1 VCSEWPTVNLYPL
14 STPAGTQRAVRF
26 RSAVG
31 HRRVFRGRSA
41 AKALEVVVFRGL
53 TGRMLVASALLAAL
67 IGAAFG
73 ILLLAIED
81 QREAAALSRHSQRV
95 LWASNQL
102 ERLLIDVETGERGF
116 LLTGEES
123 FLKPWR
129 DGRADFPEVSRRLEE
144 LTADGQRHLAGEI
157 VASGDSYI
165 KDYSIPVVEAERRG
179 DASARSE
186 ATVSEGKARLDEIR
200 NQFQRFNTNESRI
213 AIARES
219 ASRTDSRQAVL
230 AGVVGLTGSVLLIVL
245 FSAYLNRWIVGPVR
259 RAAGMAG
266 RLAGGDLS
274 TRMPETGVG
283 EIGALERSFNEMGG
297 SLERSRDELARLAE
311 EQAALRRVATLVARG
326 AQPDAVFA
334 SVTEE
339 VGRLLGVDGTRL
351 MRYERD
357 DAVTVVAA
365 WGDPERQFRAGAQV
379 PLGGANISTQVRET
393 GRPAR
398 MDSYESI
405 PGTVA
410 EVMREFDIRSA
421 VGAPIVVE
429 GRIWGLMTALSIGDK
444 VLPAGIESEFS
455 DFTDLV
461 ATAIA
466 NTHAR
471 AELAAS
477 RARVVAVTDET
488 RRRIER
494 DLHDGT
500 QQRLVSLAL
509 DLRAAEP
516 RVPDNL
522 PQLREEI
529 SQAAEALAGALEDL
543 REISRGIHP
552 AILSEAGLK
561 PALKALA
568 RRAAVPVE
576 LDVHVTGRLPERV
589 EVAAYYL
596 VAEALTNAVK
606 HAEASLVNVEAA
618 VQDGRLTVSV
628 RDDGIGGADPRSGS
642 GLVGLTDRV
651 ESLGGTITVVSP
663 PGRGTSLRAE
673 LPLDTA

>member
-1 VCSEWPTVNLYPL
+1 
-14 STPAGTQRAVRF
+14 
-26 RSAVG
+26 
-31 HRRVFRGRSA
+31 
-41 AKALEVVVFRGL
+41 VFRGL

-186 ATVSEGKARLDEIR
+186 ATVSEGNARLDEIR

-339 VGRLLGVDGTRL
+339 VGRLLGVDGTRML
-351 MRYERD
+351 RYEPD
-357 DAVTVVAA
+357 GDASVVAV
-365 WGDPERQFRAGAQV
+365 WGTASEIPVGERLSLAGQ
-379 PLGGANISTQVRET
+379 NIPAMVLET

-398 MDSYESI
+398 VDDL
-405 PGTVA
+405 A
-410 EVMREFDIRSA
+410 DISGPLATSLQHIGVHSA
-421 VGAPIVVE
+421 VGAPIVLQ
-429 GRIWGLMTALSIGDK
+429 GRLWGVITARSMGERA
-444 VLPAGIESEFS
+444 LPRGIETRFGE
-455 DFTDLV
+455 FTDLV

-477 RARVVAVTDET
+477 RARVVAVADQT